1 MLQLSPS
8 DFVLINLQKKEGLL
22 TLNNVS
28 QSPVAFKV
36 QTSSPKLFL
45 VTPSSGL
52 ILPGSSSTL
61 KIGLNSADEIA
72 SKAHRFLIKA
82 KAASDVNS
90 IDWKSPDIKD
100 YKISAKIFSET
111 DTVEEKKSEKLEKQE
126 KPEEPDN
133 QTKFK
138 SQLFKTNIV
147 KNFLLV
153 DNQKDSEF
161 GRKSLG
167 DIRYSKE
174 NEDNTTK
181 NLVAKYN
188 ELSSIVDQLKSDLEV
203 VRNKQKFSIELDQ
216 LTKESVGSYSLVH
229 IIGVLVLSFFIGLY
243 LN

>member
-8 DFVLINLQKKEGLL
+8 DFISINLQKKEGLL
-22 TLNNVS
+22 TLSNVS

-52 ILPGSSSTL
+52 MLPGTSSTL
-61 KIGLNSADEIA
+61 KIALNSLEEVA

-82 KAASDVNS
+82 KAASDLNS
-90 IDWKSPDIKD
+90 VDWKSPDIKD

-111 DTVEEKKSEKLEKQE
+111 DTVEEIKLEKQE
-126 KPEEPDN
+126 KPEEVENPN
-133 QTKFK
+133 KFK

-147 KNFLLV
+147 KNFLFV
-153 DNQKDSEF
+153 DNQKDSEN

-174 NEDNTTK
+174 TESDSVSK

-188 ELSSIVDQLKSDLEV
+188 ELSAVVDQLKSDLEV
-203 VRNKQKFSIELDQ
+203 IRNKQKFSIELDQ
-216 LTKESVGSYSLVH
+216 LTKESLGSYSMVH
-229 IIGVLVLSFFIGLY
+229 LIGVLFLSFFIGLY